1 MIENRRSVR
10 TKLRSRIR
18 ISHESI
24 GVIETVTRDISDTGV
39 FLLLDSIALPQIGT
53 VIKGQV
59 MDLPGG
65 DAPMVDMEVV
75 RYDEDGIGVR
85 FVH

>member
-1 MIENRRSVR
+1 MRENRQSVR

-18 ISHESI
+18 ISHETI
-24 GVIETVTRDISDTGV
+24 GDIETVTRDISDTGV
-39 FLLLDSIALPQIGT
+39 FLLMDSVPLPDIGT

-59 MDLPGG
+59 LGLPGG
-65 DAPMVDMEVV
+65 NAPMLDMEVV

-85 FVH
+85 FVD